1 MNTTESIV
9 ESYFRLVRGCFT
21 QPDVKVIKGN
31 NRQLD
36 LLAYN
41 IIDEK
46 AYHVEVSVTHCQ
58 QWCPTP
64 KALKENFDKK
74 FFGVPAKREGENTDY
89 SKGKTYYESIKET
102 YASLGLS
109 YDTIIRVWVCWTVNG
124 ESSLESE
131 INEYCKE
138 HGILREHLEI
148 VSFRNEVIPALMD
161 KVSTSNYEDDALR
174 TLSLLRQ
181 YEIQKPNNGA

>member
-31 NRQLD
+31 NRQID
-36 LLAYN
+36 LLAYDIN
-41 IIDEK
+41 TSK
-46 AYHVEVSVTHCQ
+46 SYHVEVSVTHCQ

-64 KALKENFDKK
+64 KELKENFDKK
-74 FFGVPAKREGENTDY
+74 FFGVPSKREGANTDY
-89 SKGKTYYESIKET
+89 SKGKTYIENIKLT
-102 YASLGLS
+102 YDSLGLNYS
-109 YDTIIRVWVCWTVNG
+109 TINRVWVCWTVKDAEG
-124 ESSLESE
+124 LDCELET
-131 INEYCKE
+131 YCKE
-138 HGILREHLEI
+138 RSISRGSLEI
-148 VSFRNEVIPALMD
+148 VSFRDEVIPTLME

-181 YEIQKPNNGA
+181 YEIQKA